1 MGTRP
6 RSGANKQPLPQ
17 PDYQVLYEQAKAD
30 LELCMELLQY
40 KTHQFKQADKQA
52 DAVTKE
58 LLARFAKA

>member
-6 RSGANKQPLPQ
+6 RSGAKIQPLP
-17 PDYQVLYEQAKAD
+17 DYQALYEQAKAD

-40 KTHQFKQADKQA
+40 KTQQFKQADKQA